1 MDVFSVEN
9 NLLNTCRYG
18 TTRGNQMNL
27 YCNENHFLIFEHFGM
42 YGILG
47 VITKP
52 LSESNDTADRG
63 IPDDITEGNDSSS
76 GEEPCGN
83 SMTEEVKWLIY

>member
-1 MDVFSVEN
+1 
-9 NLLNTCRYG
+9 
-18 TTRGNQMNL
+18 
-27 YCNENHFLIFEHFGM
+27 M

-52 LSESNDTADRG
+52 LSESNDTTEKEDRG

-76 GEEPCGN
+76 GEEPSGN
-83 SMTEEVKWLIY
+83 AMTEEVK